1 MERRYKKS
9 ARPHLRPLST
19 VDSVCTMGMG
29 PGHAATISTTI
40 QNSHSPKIA
49 RGLFC
54 AQLLAR
60 MLHPLAK
67 AAIARHLAANF
78 VHAMNHGRMIPA
90 AKRLTDFDQLH
101 FQ

>member
-1 MERRYKKS
+1 VERRYKKS
-9 ARPHLRPLST
+9 ARLHLRPLST
-19 VDSVCTMGMG
+19 VDSVCTMGMV

-40 QNSHSPKIA
+40 QNSHSLPIA

-67 AAIARHLAANF
+67 TAIARHLAAHL
-78 VHAMNHGRMIPA
+78 VHAMNHSRMIATAECLPD
-90 AKRLTDFDQLH
+90 LDQLH

>member
-1 MERRYKKS
+1 MERRHKKS
-9 ARPHLRPLST
+9 AHPHLRPLGT
-19 VDSVCTMGMG
+19 VDSVCTMGMML
-29 PGHAATISTTI
+29 GHAATISTTI
-40 QNSHSPKIA
+40 QNSHSPQIV

-60 MLHPLAK
+60 MLHSLAEP
-67 AAIARHLAANF
+67 AITRHLSAHL

-90 AKRLTDFDQLH
+90 AKRLTDFDELH

>member
-1 MERRYKKS
+1 VERRYNDS
-9 ARPHLRPLST
+9 VCPHLRPLST
-19 VDSVCTMGMG
+19 VDSVCTMGMV
-29 PGHAATISTTI
+29 PAHAVTISTTI
-40 QNSHSPKIA
+40 KNSHTRKIS

-60 MLHPLAK
+60 MLYPLPK
-67 AAIARHLAANF
+67 TAIARHLPAHL
-78 VHAMNHGRMIPA
+78 VHAVNHGRMISA

>member
-1 MERRYKKS
+1 VERRYKKS

-19 VDSVCTMGMG
+19 VDSVCTMGMVL
-29 PGHAATISTTI
+29 GHTATISTTI
-40 QNSHSPKIA
+40 QNSHSRRIA

-67 AAIARHLAANF
+67 TAISRHLSAHL
-78 VHAMNHGRMIPA
+78 VHAVNHGRMIPT